1 MNKNLSKLTIIIVL
15 LLLSF
20 QFKGVAQTEKEPYH
34 LNLAQVLE
42 IAMSESPTVKI
53 AERGVLMKQ
62 YYKKEQIVGLFPN
75 ISFAAG
81 YNRTLKKQKMVM
93 DFNGMSMEI
102 EVGSS
107 NSYNAGLN
115 MQLPLV
121 MPALWENLKLTQLD
135 VELSLEK
142 ARASK
147 LDLKNQIEKTFYTY
161 LMLKE
166 SYDFLQKNYQNS
178 EKNNKLINDKF
189 DQGLVS
195 EFEKMRSDVQLA
207 NQKPNLL
214 STKNGLELTEK
225 LLKVLMGVDVNE
237 PIIFDGELGAYEE
250 AMLSKNSPAIADL
263 SLNNN
268 SDLKQ
273 LELGMDQ
280 LKQAKSL
287 IVASTLP
294 SLAMTGLYQYA
305 SLSNDFNFAEYN
317 WFPYSMIGFS
327 LQIPIV
333 SWASTGYKLKQNNL
347 SQQNLQ
353 DSRQTLEYSIWVSIY
368 QAIDKM
374 DLAKENYISTSE
386 TLKIAQKAY
395 EIAQK
400 QYDVGLATWLDLTNA
415 EFALTSTQLQYL
427 QSIHD
432 YLSAQSD
439 LNKIIGIN

>member
-1 MNKNLSKLTIIIVL
+1 
-15 LLLSF
+15 
-20 QFKGVAQTEKEPYH
+20 
-34 LNLAQVLE
+34 
-42 IAMSESPTVKI
+42 
-53 AERGVLMKQ
+53 
-62 YYKKEQIVGLFPN
+62 
-75 ISFAAG
+75 
-81 YNRTLKKQKMVM
+81 
-93 DFNGMSMEI
+93 
-102 EVGSS
+102 
-107 NSYNAGLN
+107 
-115 MQLPLV
+115 
-121 MPALWENLKLTQLD
+121 
-135 VELSLEK
+135 
-142 ARASK
+142 
-147 LDLKNQIEKTFYTY
+147 
-161 LMLKE
+161 
-166 SYDFLQKNYQNS
+166 
-178 EKNNKLINDKF
+178 
-189 DQGLVS
+189 
-195 EFEKMRSDVQLA
+195 
-207 NQKPNLL
+207 
-214 STKNGLELTEK
+214 
-225 LLKVLMGVDVNE
+225 
-237 PIIFDGELGAYEE
+237 
-250 AMLSKNSPAIADL
+250 
-263 SLNNN
+263 
-268 SDLKQ
+268 
-273 LELGMDQ
+273 MDQ

-353 DSRQTLEYSIWVSIY
+353 DSRQTLEYSLWVNIY

>member
-1 MNKNLSKLTIIIVL
+1 M
-15 LLLSF
+15 
-20 QFKGVAQTEKEPYH
+20 
-34 LNLAQVLE
+34 
-42 IAMSESPTVKI
+42 
-53 AERGVLMKQ
+53 
-62 YYKKEQIVGLFPN
+62 
-75 ISFAAG
+75 
-81 YNRTLKKQKMVM
+81 
-93 DFNGMSMEI
+93 
-102 EVGSS
+102 
-107 NSYNAGLN
+107 
-115 MQLPLV
+115 
-121 MPALWENLKLTQLD
+121 
-135 VELSLEK
+135 ELSLEK

-353 DSRQTLEYSIWVSIY
+353 DSRQTLEYSLWVNIY